1 MGLEPLQPG
10 IARGD
15 YQLLKN
21 GSNVGHV
28 TSGTMSPTLGKAIA
42 LGYVSSEEAHV
53 DNVID
58 VEIRSRRVPTKIVPI
73 PFYRRNGVA
82 KQVEGGQ

>member
-1 MGLEPLQPG
+1 LQPG

-15 YQLLKN
+15 YQLFKN
-21 GSNVGHV
+21 GSKVGRV
-28 TSGTMSPTLGKAIA
+28 TSGTLSPTLGKAIA
-42 LGYVSSEEAHV
+42 LAYVSSEESGV

-58 VEIRSRRVPTKIVPI
+58 VEIRGRRVPTKIVPK
-73 PFYRRNGVA
+73 PFYRHNGVA